1 MLVAFV
7 KQELLSKYCKNWG
20 QVTTITTRYVHFNYF
35 NPFYQKKIFLTKF
48 ENFVKVP
55 LPRMMFLFLILIH
68 LWHDYKKLFQ
78 ANQKYSNPRPFIRFS
93 CDCLLLKGVS
103 DFFEF
108 QGFLSSVAAENDFFR
123 IFQPDLYES
132 NPKSNFNSLHSL
144 STTIRL
150 KPPMYTRNKN
160 VVWATLQNAYP
171 LPWCVSPLRMSAGWQ
186 PRCCIIVDAKN
197 KTTLEKINTYYL

>member
-1 MLVAFV
+1 
-7 KQELLSKYCKNWG
+7 
-20 QVTTITTRYVHFNYF
+20 
-35 NPFYQKKIFLTKF
+35 
-48 ENFVKVP
+48 
-55 LPRMMFLFLILIH
+55 MMFLFLILIH

-171 LPWCVSPLRMSAGWQ
+171 LPWCVSPLRTSAGWQ

-197 KTTLEKINTYYL
+197 KTTLKKSTPTIFRIKRHH